1 MAFWDLP
8 RPSGT
13 FRLLRLDREASF
25 FLWEHS
31 RFLSMV
37 FVKLLTRLS
46 EIKKKPEHLYTRY
59 MILTF
64 TDMHFFTYYISV
76 NEFTEKSLLTF
87 IGQMACFCSSLTT
100 EASSFLGIA
109 WYWSLSSLV
118 YGRKT
123 RCTARVPGP
132 EGRLPLTSGIL
143 WVMDPEDLGSPPVY
157 IW

>member
-46 EIKKKPEHLYTRY
+46 EIKKNGALIYPVYDINRHAFLHILHL
-59 MILTF
+59 
-64 TDMHFFTYYISV
+64 S
-76 NEFTEKSLLTF
+76 KLLTF

-100 EASSFLGIA
+100 EASWFLGIA

-123 RCTARVPGP
+123 RCTVRVPGP

-143 WVMDPEDLGSPPVY
+143 WVIDSEDLGSPPVY